1 MKKIKYLLFIILI
14 TFIGTLRVNAFSV
27 TGATT
32 TTVGSSIA
40 VTIEAS
46 GLTGRFDVTTTNG
59 SVLSGGKSIWL
70 ENNSTTLYFTAQ
82 SVGTANV
89 VVTATNVSDENGND
103 FIGKRILYVT
113 VKEKSSSSNNNKPSV
128 DVNKKYS
135 SNNYLKSLSIEG
147 YELEPVFNKETLEY
161 NVTLKVDT
169 TSINVLAEKEDNTA
183 FIKGIGEV
191 PVNDGPNTI
200 IVTVVAENGNE
211 RQYKINATVEEPKPI
226 EVTVNNKRYTIA
238 RKNKLENVPTS
249 FEEKLINI
257 EGQNVNA
264 YYNEIAK
271 ITIVSLK
278 DEKGNISLFSYN
290 NGKYTPFNEA
300 KGAGVNL
307 SILDN
312 NIKQAPSGF
321 IKTTFKYNDVTL
333 NGYKLKGTK
342 NDDYY
347 LVYAQSLET
356 GDKAFY
362 LYDKKEGTFQRY
374 YEELSNVKDM
384 IIKYLFY
391 IASALLGLFIIIIL
405 IKIINKLF
413 TSKERKIKKYQKK
426 IDKLNK
432 EINSND
438 NDDSDNYD
446 IDDVDERPVIKK
458 VEEDEYVVPKK
469 TRKQKIKEIEEA
481 KKKLDKT
488 KPSFRRVSLEDD
500 D

>member
-103 FIGKRILYVT
+103 FTGKRILYVT
-113 VKEKSSSSNNNKPSV
+113 VKEKSSSSNNNKKPSV

-169 TSINVLAEKEDNTA
+169 TSINVLAEKEDSTA
-183 FIKGIGEV
+183 TVNGIGQV
-191 PVNDGPNTI
+191 PVNDGPNTV

-211 RQYKINATVEEPKPI
+211 RQYKINATVEEPEPI
-226 EVTVNNKRYTIA
+226 EVTINNKKYTIA
-238 RKNKLENVPTS
+238 RKNKLENVPTG

-300 KGAGVNL
+300 KTAGVNL
-307 SILDN
+307 SILSN
-312 NIKQAPSGF
+312 EKKAPTGF
-321 IKTTFKYNDVTL
+321 IKTIFKYNDVTL

-342 NDDYY
+342 NDNYY

-374 YEELSNVKDM
+374 YEELSNVKDTQ
-384 IIKYLFY
+384 IEYLFY
-391 IASALLGLFIIIIL
+391 IATGLLGLFIVIIL

-432 EINSND
+432 KINSND
-438 NDDSDNYD
+438 TDDSNGYD
-446 IDDVDERPVIKK
+446 IDDVDERPVIKQ

-481 KKKLDKT
+481 KKELDKT
-488 KPSFRRVSLEDD
+488 KSSFRRVSLEDD

>member
-1 MKKIKYLLFIILI
+1 MKKFKYILFTILI
-14 TFIGTLRVNAFSV
+14 MFIGTLRISAFSV

-59 SVLSGGKSIWL
+59 SVLSGGKSVWL
-70 ENNSTTLYFTAQ
+70 ENNSTTLYFKAQ
-82 SVGTANV
+82 SAGTANV

-103 FIGKRILYVT
+103 FTGKRILYVT
-113 VKEKSSSSNNNKPSV
+113 VKEKSTSSNNKPSI

-169 TSINVLAEKEDNTA
+169 TSINVLAEKEDSA
-183 FIKGIGEV
+183 ASVKGAGEV
-191 PVNDGPNTI
+191 KVNDGPNTI

-226 EVTVNNKRYTIA
+226 EVTINNKKYTIA
-238 RKNKLENVPTS
+238 RKNKLENVPTG

-290 NGKYTPFNEA
+290 NGKYTLFNEA
-300 KGAGVNL
+300 KGVGVNL
-307 SILDN
+307 FVLDN
-312 NIKQAPSGF
+312 IKKAPSGF

-333 NGYKLKGTK
+333 DGYKLKESK
-342 NDDYY
+342 KDDYY
-347 LVYAQSLET
+347 LVYAQNLET
-356 GDKAFY
+356 GDEAFY

-374 YEELSNVKDM
+374 YEELSKVKDM

-391 IASALLGLFIIIIL
+391 IASALLGLFIMIIL

-426 IDKLNK
+426 IDKLKNK
-432 EINSND
+432 IS
-438 NDDSDNYD
+438 DDEDNYD
-446 IDDVDERPVIKK
+446 IDDVDERPVIKQ

-469 TRKQKIKEIEEA
+469 TRKQKLKEIEET

>member
-103 FIGKRILYVT
+103 FTGKRILYVT
-113 VKEKSSSSNNNKPSV
+113 VKEKSSSSNNNKKPSV

-169 TSINVLAEKEDNTA
+169 TSINVLAEKEDSTA
-183 FIKGIGEV
+183 TVNGIGQV
-191 PVNDGPNTI
+191 PVNDGPNTV

-211 RQYKINATVEEPKPI
+211 RQYKINATVEEPEPI
-226 EVTVNNKRYTIA
+226 EVTINNKKYTIA
-238 RKNKLENVPTS
+238 RKNKLENVPTG

-290 NGKYTPFNEA
+290 NGKYTLFNEA

-307 SILDN
+307 FVLDN
-312 NIKQAPSGF
+312 IKKAPSGF

-333 NGYKLKGTK
+333 DGYKLKESK
-342 NDDYY
+342 KDDYY
-347 LVYAQSLET
+347 LVYAQNLET
-356 GDKAFY
+356 GDEAFY

-374 YEELSNVKDM
+374 YEELSNVKDTQ
-384 IIKYLFY
+384 IEYLFY
-391 IASALLGLFIIIIL
+391 IATGLLGLFIVIIL

-432 EINSND
+432 KINSND
-438 NDDSDNYD
+438 TDDSNGYD
-446 IDDVDERPVIKK
+446 IDDVDERPVIKQ

-488 KPSFRRVSLEDD
+488 KSSFRRVSLEDD

>member
-103 FIGKRILYVT
+103 FTGKRILYVT
-113 VKEKSSSSNNNKPSV
+113 VKEKSSSSNNNKKPSV

-169 TSINVLAEKEDNTA
+169 TSINVLAEKEDSTA
-183 FIKGIGEV
+183 TVNGIGQV
-191 PVNDGPNTI
+191 PVNDGPNTV

-211 RQYKINATVEEPKPI
+211 RQYKINATVEEPEPI
-226 EVTVNNKRYTIA
+226 EVTINNKKYTIA
-238 RKNKLENVPTS
+238 RKNKLENVPTG

-300 KGAGVNL
+300 KTAGVNL
-307 SILDN
+307 SILSN
-312 NIKQAPSGF
+312 EKKAPTGF
-321 IKTTFKYNDVTL
+321 IKTIFKYNDVTL

-342 NDDYY
+342 NDNYY

-374 YEELSNVKDM
+374 YEELSNVKDTQ
-384 IIKYLFY
+384 IEYLFY
-391 IASALLGLFIIIIL
+391 IATGLLGLFIVIIL

-432 EINSND
+432 KINSNYT
-438 NDDSDNYD
+438 DDSNGYD
-446 IDDVDERPVIKK
+446 IDDVDERPVIKQ

-469 TRKQKIKEIEEA
+469 TRKQTIKEIEQT